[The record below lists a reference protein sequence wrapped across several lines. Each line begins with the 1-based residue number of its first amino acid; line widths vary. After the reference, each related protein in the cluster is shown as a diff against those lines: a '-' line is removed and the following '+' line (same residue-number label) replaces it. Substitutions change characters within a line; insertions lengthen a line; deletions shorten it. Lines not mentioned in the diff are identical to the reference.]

1 MKERILA
8 CIGFIG
14 AALSYF
20 VGKWDAMLIAL
31 CIAMTVDY
39 ISGLIVAF
47 VFKNSP
53 KTETGKA
60 ETGKASSAVCAV
72 GLVKKLFMLVLV
84 GVANTLDVALGV
96 DFIKAGVI
104 YAFLSNEILSL
115 LENATLM
122 GIPIPKAIQN
132 GLDILNG
139 KVDKENGH

>member
-1 MKERILA
+1 MRERILA
-8 CIGFIG
+8 CIGLIG

-20 VGKWDAMLIAL
+20 IGEWDAMLISL
-31 CIAMTVDY
+31 CIAMIVDY

-60 ETGKASSAVCAV
+60 SSAVCAA

>member
-1 MKERILA
+1 MRERILA

-20 VGKWDAMLIAL
+20 IGEWDAMLIAL
-31 CIAMTVDY
+31 CIAMIVDY

-53 KTETGKA
+53 KT

-115 LENATLM
+115 IENATLM

>member
-14 AALSYF
+14 AALSYLI
-20 VGKWDAMLIAL
+20 GKWDAMLIAL
-31 CIAMTVDY
+31 CIAMIVDY

-60 ETGKASSAVCAV
+60 SSAVCAA

>member
-20 VGKWDAMLIAL
+20 IGKWDAMLIAL

-60 ETGKASSAVCAV
+60 SSTVCAV

>member
-20 VGKWDAMLIAL
+20 IGEWDAMLIAL

-53 KTETGKA
+53 KT

>member
-1 MKERILA
+1 MKERILV

-14 AALSYF
+14 AGLSYF
-20 VGKWDAMLIAL
+20 IGDWDAVLIAL

-39 ISGLIVAF
+39 VSGLIVAF

-60 ETGKASSAVCAV
+60 SSTVCAA

-84 GVANTLDVALGV
+84 GVAHTLDVALGV
-96 DFIKAGVI
+96 DFVKVGVI

-139 KVDKENGH
+139 KVDKDNGH

>member
-31 CIAMTVDY
+31 CIAMIVDY

-53 KTETGKA
+53 KT

-84 GVANTLDVALGV
+84 GVANTLDVALSV

>member
-8 CIGFIG
+8 CIGLIG

-20 VGKWDAMLIAL
+20 IGKLDAMLIAL
-31 CIAMTVDY
+31 CIAMIVDY

-60 ETGKASSAVCAV
+60 SSAVCAA

-84 GVANTLDVALGV
+84 GVANTLDAALGV

>member
-20 VGKWDAMLIAL
+20 IGKLDAILIAL
-31 CIAMTVDY
+31 CIAMVVDY

-60 ETGKASSAVCAV
+60 SSAVCAA